1 MSHAPTAPGAID
13 QCMNTILTL
22 MRKTYVNPKVLE
34 RLDPDRPLVEQ
45 GMDSVDLPLMVLV
58 AQDHYKIEYDEE
70 ELTGL
75 STLREFAALT
85 ARKAGLA

>member
-1 MSHAPTAPGAID
+1 MSPAPTAID
-13 QCMNTILTL
+13 QCMGTILTL
-22 MRKTYVNPKVLE
+22 MHKTYVNPKVLE
-34 RLDPDRPLVEQ
+34 HLDPDRPLVEQ

-58 AQDHYKIEYDEE
+58 AQDHYEIEFEEE

-75 STLREFAALT
+75 STLREFAVLT

>member
-1 MSHAPTAPGAID
+1 MNPALAASQAIE
-13 QCMNTILTL
+13 QCMGTILIL

-34 RLDPDRPLVEQ
+34 NLDPDRPLVEQ

-58 AQDHYKIEYDEE
+58 AQDHYTIEYDEE